1 MNWIENHLWFINLSP
16 RDQCFD
22 VLSGTKID
30 EAGAKA
36 LADAAEGLW
45 QSILDKNLHQ
55 FGKYFRESFEAQ
67 IAMFPN
73 MVTPQITEAIH
84 QHKSSA
90 LGWKI
95 SGAGGGGYLVLV
107 SVEPVENAMQVRIRR

>member
-1 MNWIENHLWFINLSP
+1 MWIRTPHFNLSP

-30 EAGAKA
+30 KAGAKA
-36 LADAAEGLW
+36 LADAADGLW
-45 QSILDKNLHQ
+45 QSILDKNLLQ

-73 MVTPQITEAIH
+73 MVTPQITEAIQ
-84 QHKSSA
+84 QHKKSA

-107 SVEPVENAMQVRIRR
+107 SEEPVANAMQVRIRR